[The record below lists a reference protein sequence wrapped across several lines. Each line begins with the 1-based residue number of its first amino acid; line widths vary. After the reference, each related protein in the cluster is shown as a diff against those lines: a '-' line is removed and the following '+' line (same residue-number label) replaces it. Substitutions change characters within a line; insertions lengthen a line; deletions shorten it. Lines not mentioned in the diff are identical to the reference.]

1 MRRFLT
7 SPSLPPKEQITCN
20 ALCSNRLMPS
30 KGFRQKFLEAGNGI
44 ALVEAWYVSGEGV
57 LSLRMWAA
65 GSLLGLLGLTVGG
78 AFLRPLTARAQE
90 LLMRK
95 AKFKVAPVYP
105 DLARRMSITGT
116 VKLSVVVAPNGTVK
130 STKLVG
136 GHPLLVNAAMDAIK
150 KWKFEP
156 GPDES
161 TGIVEFKFQ
170 PQD

>member
-1 MRRFLT
+1 MQQSVNATQEF
-7 SPSLPPKEQITCN
+7 SPEV
-20 ALCSNRLMPS
+20 
-30 KGFRQKFLEAGNGI
+30 LEAGNGI
-44 ALVEAWYVSGEGV
+44 ALVEVQYVSGEGV
-57 LSLRMWAA
+57 LSSRMIQRWAA
-65 GSLLGLLGLTVGG
+65 GSLLGLLGFTVGG
-78 AFLRPLTARAQE
+78 AFLRPLPAQAQE
-90 LLMRK
+90 LLTRK
-95 AKFKVAPVYP
+95 AKSKVAPVYP

-136 GHPLLVNAAMDAIK
+136 GHPLLVNAAMDAMK

>member
-1 MRRFLT
+1 MQQSVNATQGF
-7 SPSLPPKEQITCN
+7 SPEV
-20 ALCSNRLMPS
+20 
-30 KGFRQKFLEAGNGI
+30 LEAGNGI
-44 ALVEAWYVSGEGV
+44 ALVEVQYVSGEGV
-57 LSLRMWAA
+57 LSSRMIQRWAA
-65 GSLLGLLGLTVGG
+65 GSLLGLLGFTVGG
-78 AFLRPLTARAQE
+78 AFLRPLPAQAQE
-90 LLMRK
+90 LLTRK
-95 AKFKVAPVYP
+95 AKSKVAPVYP

-136 GHPLLVNAAMDAIK
+136 GHPLLVNAAMDAMK

>member
-1 MRRFLT
+1 MIKR
-7 SPSLPPKEQITCN
+7 
-20 ALCSNRLMPS
+20 
-30 KGFRQKFLEAGNGI
+30 
-44 ALVEAWYVSGEGV
+44 
-57 LSLRMWAA
+57 WAA
-65 GSLLGLLGLTVGG
+65 GSLLGLLGLTVGS
-78 AFLRPLTARAQE
+78 AFLRPLPVQAQE
-90 LLMRK
+90 LLTRK
-95 AKFKVAPVYP
+95 AKSKVAPVYP

-136 GHPLLVNAAMDAIK
+136 GHPLLVNAAMDAMK

>member
-1 MRRFLT
+1 MQQSVNATQGF
-7 SPSLPPKEQITCN
+7 SPEV
-20 ALCSNRLMPS
+20 
-30 KGFRQKFLEAGNGI
+30 LEAGNGI
-44 ALVEAWYVSGEGV
+44 ALVDVQYVSGEGV
-57 LSLRMWAA
+57 LSSRIQRWAA

-78 AFLRPLTARAQE
+78 AFLRPLPAQAQE
-90 LLMRK
+90 LLTRK
-95 AKFKVAPVYP
+95 AKSKVAPVYP

-136 GHPLLVNAAMDAIK
+136 GHPLLVNAAMDAMK